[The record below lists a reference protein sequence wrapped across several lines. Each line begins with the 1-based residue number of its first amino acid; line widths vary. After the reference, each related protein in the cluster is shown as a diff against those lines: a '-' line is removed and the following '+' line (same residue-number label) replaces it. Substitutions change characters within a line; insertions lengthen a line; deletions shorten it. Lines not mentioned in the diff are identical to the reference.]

1 MSPQN
6 LRILLQN
13 QMKISVRDMLLMAS
27 TLVDTSK
34 NTSIFIRI
42 PNPTCDEKQIRQ
54 DAVLSR

>member
-42 PNPTCDEKQIRQ
+42 PCDEKQIRQ